1 MRDNISLIRKR
12 FATIV
17 LALVLA
23 LSSVSVFSAVYSTQT
38 VEAATVKLNKT
49 RRTMKVGQVYKLT
62 VKGPHG
68 TVKWK
73 SSKSSVAAVDN
84 SGVVKAKKK
93 GTANIYAQVGKKK
106 LKCRITVKNPAPSLN
121 KKSLTLYRGGTFRLA
136 VQYPTSK
143 VKWSS
148 SNKSVA
154 TVNSTGTVVAK
165 KNGKATITAAM
176 RGKKL
181 RCSVVVKSAP
191 APGSNNPAPNKP
203 SSNSPVPSTPTN
215 NSGTNP
221 GNNSG
226 TPAPAQPSTE
236 HTHDWKL
243 VYDNTAT
250 YYCGEPLRYVCTAC
264 GQMFRNKEEIEKHD
278 SFIVVDSNAT
288 EAKMYK
294 GVQFIGNYNPSI
306 QPDREG
312 SQFFAMGGPAH
323 AFRHAGTY
331 IYGYN
336 SDIIKT
342 GNVSYCSFT
351 DTEDVGMWNPSSE
364 AYGTIWTFTGGYGGF
379 NGIVSTP
386 KTMVVCSCGAVFAN
400 QQCLDMHIKL
410 VNDLNTKLAASMG
423 TTPYLHSKKGTGVE
437 CGICKETRMRTYKCS
452 VCGEYRDE
460 IDSDYPKSLHLK

>member
-148 SNKSVA
+148 SNKKVA
-154 TVNSTGTVVAK
+154 TVNSNGTVVAK

-176 RGKKL
+176 RGRKL

-191 APGSNNPAPNKP
+191 AP
-203 SSNSPVPSTPTN
+203 SSNPVVNTPS
-215 NSGTNP
+215 NP
-221 GNNSG
+221 IAN
-226 TPAPAQPSTE
+226 TPAGGNGSTGTSSGGTTTPSQPSTE
-236 HTHDWKL
+236 HVHDWEL
-243 VYDNTAT
+243 AGERSIT

-264 GQMFRNKEEIEKHD
+264 GQMFKNKDDLFEHTNN
-278 SFIVVDSNAT
+278 FIVSDLNTSD
-288 EAKMYK
+288 AKIYN
-294 GVQFIGNYNPSI
+294 GLRLICSYNPSVN
-306 QPDREG
+306 QTYG
-312 SQFFAMGGPAH
+312 SEQFFALGGPIH
-323 AFRHAGTY
+323 AFNHTGKY
-331 IYGYN
+331 IYDYN
-336 SDIIKT
+336 SDIVKT
-342 GNVSYCSFT
+342 GSVSYGAWT
-351 DTEDVGMWNPSSE
+351 DTPELTNPSSE
-364 AYGTIWTFTGGYGGF
+364 SYKTFWK
-379 NGIVSTP
+379 NSNA
-386 KTMVVCSCGAVFAN
+386 KTMVVCSCGAIFAN
-400 QQCLDMHIKL
+400 QECLDRHIKL

-437 CGICKETRMRTYKCS
+437 CGICKVTRDHTYKCS
-452 VCGEYRDE
+452 GCGKWRWEADT
-460 IDSDYPKSLHLK
+460 DFPKSLYPQ

>member
-23 LSSVSVFSAVYSTQT
+23 LSSVSAFSAIYSVQT
-38 VEAATVKLNKT
+38 VEAATVKLSKT
-49 RRTMKVGQVYKLT
+49 SRTMKVGQTYRLT

-68 TVKWK
+68 AVKWK

-84 SGVVKAKKK
+84 SGVVRAKKK

-106 LKCRITVKNPAPSLN
+106 LRCRITVKNPAPSIN
-121 KKSLTLYRGGTFRLA
+121 KKSLTIYRGGAFRLT
-136 VQYPTSK
+136 VKYPTSK
-143 VKWSS
+143 VKWTS
-148 SNKSVA
+148 SNKKVA
-154 TVNSTGTVVAK
+154 TVNSNGTVVAK

-176 RGKKL
+176 RGRKL

-191 APGSNNPAPNKP
+191 APNSNPVVNTPSNPIANTPAGGNGSA
-203 SSNSPVPSTPTN
+203 VTN
-215 NSGTNP
+215 NRGTT
-221 GNNSG
+221 
-226 TPAPAQPSTE
+226 TPSQPSTE

-243 VYDNTAT
+243 VYDYTAT

-306 QPDREG
+306 QPDRES

-410 VNDLNTKLAASMG
+410 VNDLNTKLAANMG
-423 TTPYLHSKKGTGVE
+423 TTPYLHHKKGTGVE

>member
-93 GTANIYAQVGKKK
+93 GTANIYAQVGKKQ

-176 RGKKL
+176 RGRKL

-191 APGSNNPAPNKP
+191 TPATPAP
-203 SSNSPVPSTPTN
+203 STPVPSTPAP
-215 NSGTNP
+215 SSNP
-221 GNNSG
+221 VANTPGSTS
-226 TPAPAQPSTE
+226 TPAGGNGSAGTSSGGTTTPSQPSTE
-236 HTHDWKL
+236 HVHDWKL
-243 VYDNTAT
+243 VYDYTAT
-250 YYCGEPLRYVCTAC
+250 YYCGEPLRYVCTSC
-264 GQMFRNKEEIEKHD
+264 GQLFENYDALLKHI
-278 SFIVVDSNAT
+278 SGFLVSDSNVT
-288 EAKMYK
+288 DVKIYNGPK
-294 GVQFIGNYNPSI
+294 PCGNYA
-306 QPDREG
+306 PDIEPQIG
-312 SQFFAMGGPAH
+312 TMQFLAMGGPIH
-323 AFRHAGTY
+323 QSRHRNGQL
-331 IYGYN
+331 IYGVPLT
-336 SDIIKT
+336 SLT
-342 GNVSYCSFT
+342 GGSYT
-351 DTEDVGMWNPSSE
+351 DTPELSKQSNESYETFWNGSS
-364 AYGTIWTFTGGYGGF
+364 A
-379 NGIVSTP
+379 
-386 KTMVVCSCGAVFAN
+386 KTMVVCSCGAIFAN
-400 QQCLDMHIKL
+400 QECLDRHVRL
-410 VNDLNTKLAASMG
+410 VNDLNTKLAASMR